1 MQAAC
6 DSSMPKHLAFESI
19 RHHLLRGIERR
30 HAVLDA
36 TDAAKLA
43 LAAASLVVRRGEAA
57 DQIVASWSTPATAEV
72 AFRRSRFVLYKR
84 GDLPR
89 LDADDPYEANVA
101 AADTIVDQ
109 MLDVLGCQARPPEFT
124 RIQAESQFH
133 DEWAHSV
140 DPDDVPVRESFEL
153 PTAPEHRYIL
163 SSVGD
168 LRGKKVLDLGSGLGE
183 AAVYFALQGAHVTA
197 CDVSP
202 AMLGVVQRVA
212 RRHGVHV
219 GVHEAPAERTG
230 LPDAGFDLVY
240 AGNVLHH
247 VDTPQTLREIS
258 RLLKPGGMLASWDPL
273 AHNPIINVYR
283 RLASAVR
290 TADEHPLRMRDLKLF
305 AESFRDVRVKCFWLT
320 SQLVFLKFF
329 LVDRVHP
336 SKDRYWKR
344 IVSHYD
350 TIKTMYGFL
359 SRVDAA
365 ILRTC
370 PWLGRYCWNVVVL
383 ARK

>member
-1 MQAAC
+1 
-6 DSSMPKHLAFESI
+6 MPKHMAFESI
-19 RHHLLRGIERR
+19 RHHLLRAIERR

-36 TDAAKLA
+36 TDAATLA
-43 LAAASLVVRRGEAA
+43 QAAASLVVRRGGAA
-57 DQIVASWSTPATAEV
+57 DQIVASWSAPALAELT
-72 AFRRSRFVLYKR
+72 FPRNRFVLYKR
-84 GDLPR
+84 GDLPG
-89 LDADDPYEANVA
+89 LESSDPYEANLT
-101 AADTIVDQ
+101 AADTIVDD
-109 MLDVLGCQARPPEFT
+109 MLGVLGCQARPPEVT

-133 DEWAHSV
+133 DDWAHSV
-140 DPDDVPVRESFEL
+140 DPADVRVRETFEL
-153 PTAPEHRYIL
+153 PTAPEHRFIL
-163 SSVGD
+163 ASVGD

-202 AMLGVVQRVA
+202 AMLDVVRRVA
-212 RRHGVHV
+212 LRHGVHV
-219 GVHEAPAERTG
+219 ELQEAPAERTG
-230 LPDAGFDLVY
+230 LPDAAFDLVY

-247 VDTPQTLREIS
+247 VDTPETLREIC
-258 RLLKPGGMLASWDPL
+258 RLLKPGGVLASWDPL

-290 TADEHPLRMRDLKLF
+290 TADEHPLRMQDVELF
-305 AESFRDVRVKCFWLT
+305 AQWFRDVRFRCFWLT

-329 LVDRVHP
+329 VVDRVHP

-344 IVSHYD
+344 IFSHYD

-359 SRVDAA
+359 SSVDGV
-365 ILRTC
+365 ILKAC
-370 PWLGRYCWNVVVL
+370 PWLGRYCWNIVVL